1 MSLSILYVSAA
12 RRLGWSAD
20 VLDMPAHVRELVG
33 HMAAPCPFDHVSR
46 RSYAPAPKMRWASD
60 LTYVATRSDF
70 VYVTLVI
77 DTYAKRIV
85 DCGPAGQCMPAAFS
99 TPWNKLYTTAGR
111 PVSVTSSVI
120 TTASR
125 NRESGRQHA
134 SRRCRLDR
142 GEDDGGA

>member
-1 MSLSILYVSAA
+1 VSLSILYVSAA

-20 VLDMPAHVRELVG
+20 VLDMPAHVLELVG

-85 DCGPAGQCMPAAFS
+85 G
-99 TPWNKLYTTAGR
+99 WR
-111 PVSVTSSVI
+111 VSRAT
-120 TTASR
+120 
-125 NRESGRQHA
+125 HA
-134 SRRCRLDR
+134 SCILDALEQALHDRRPARLCDLIR
-142 GEDDGGA
+142 HNDCKSQSRIWSPTC